1 MQSGD
6 GIVVVVIVAALVVW
20 MWISLRNR
28 MREKV
33 EGGAAWELLADDGD
47 VEPDEATK
55 LLEKNGYRVFAGKTR
70 IPIDIEVNG
79 DETLHSR
86 LFVDYFAAKGSQRY
100 AVKLAKERM
109 TLEMTGSGLR
119 DKLLVYQL
127 IVPGL
132 TGVLYVDLH
141 SRTIQAFEFTARLA
155 GDDEQ

>member
-6 GIVVVVIVAALVVW
+6 GIVVIVIVAALVVW
-20 MWISLRNR
+20 LSISLRNR

-33 EGGAAWELLADDGD
+33 EGGASWELLAGDGD

-79 DETLHSR
+79 SKTLHSR
-86 LFVDYFAAKGSQRY
+86 LFVDYFAAKGAERY
-100 AVKLAKERM
+100 AVKLARERM
-109 TLEMTGSGLR
+109 MLEMTGSGLR

-132 TGVLYVDLH
+132 TGVLYVDLP
-141 SRTIQAFEFTARLA
+141 SKTIQVFEFTARLA
-155 GDDEQ
+155 GGDEL